1 LRLAVISD
9 VHLGNP
15 KSYMV
20 RRDHDTG
27 EIVPGNYFEA
37 FKSAIKNRFNGKP
50 VDYLVLLGD
59 ILDFSVTRY
68 SEAYDIG
75 QFFFQKIRDE
85 KLADEIIYIPGNHD
99 FDIWNT
105 VQYQLNITNRVIR
118 GKSPKAFRM
127 SVPVI
132 LDDRKSRSFW
142 KLTLPRVRIHRQK
155 GSPKYAGLFL
165 DYLTNPPT
173 PFNFGFPNLYL
184 VRDSETIILTHGHY
198 MDLYWTFLGKWGM
211 SVFKEDLNIKK
222 PGIFDLGE
230 LVAMNLPV
238 CELESAAVGQSGPLT
253 EIIQKIQTELSE
265 HNYESINRYA
275 DKLKKEMN
283 SAWRG
288 INKSTNRMLFN
299 IIMKKI
305 IKSLEKVSPARYN
318 IEFLTNPIVRQRF
331 LDFYRSTLYE
341 IEELKKNDDIEIP
354 APVGMIFGHTHQP
367 IPWGSVNAP
376 EINLPE
382 LPSGKKFGIY
392 NTGGWLPK
400 TDEQAKEFFF
410 GAEVFFYDSNEGFSS
425 TGIGYS
431 E

>member
-1 LRLAVISD
+1 MRLAVISD
-9 VHLGNP
+9 LHLGNP

-20 RRDHDTG
+20 RRDQDTG
-27 EIVPGNYFEA
+27 EIVPGDYFEE
-37 FKSAIKNRFNGKP
+37 FKSALKNKFNGKS
-50 VDYLVLLGD
+50 VDYLILLGD
-59 ILDFSVTRY
+59 ILDFSVTQYR
-68 SEAYDIG
+68 EAYDIG
-75 QFFFQKIRDE
+75 RFFFQKIRDE

-105 VQYQLNITNRVIR
+105 IQYQLNITNRVIR
-118 GKSPKAFRM
+118 GKSPKSYRM

-132 LDDRKSRSFW
+132 LDDRKSPSFW
-142 KLTLPRVRIHRQK
+142 KLTLPKVRIHRQK

-173 PFNFGFPNLYL
+173 PFIVGFPNLYL
-184 VRDSETIILTHGHY
+184 VTDSETIIMTHGHY
-198 MDLYWTFLGKWGM
+198 MDLIWTFLGKWGM
-211 SVFKEDLNIKK
+211 SVFGKDLNIKK

-253 EIIQKIQTELSE
+253 DIIQKIQSEISE
-265 HNYESINRYA
+265 HKYGSVNKYA
-275 DKLKKEMN
+275 AELKKEMN
-283 SAWRG
+283 SAWKG
-288 INKSTNRMLFN
+288 LHKSTNRMLFN

-305 IKSLEKVSPARYN
+305 VNSLEKVSPARYN
-318 IEFLTNPIVRQRF
+318 IEFLTNPVVRQRF

-341 IEELKKNDDIEIP
+341 IEELKNNDNIEIP
-354 APVGMIFGHTHQP
+354 DPVGMIFGHTHQP
-367 IPWGSVNAP
+367 IPWGSVYAP

-400 TDEQAKEFFF
+400 TDEQGKEIFF
-410 GAEVFFYDSNEGFSS
+410 GAEVFFYDSKEGFSS
-425 TGIGYS
+425 TGIGYT